1 MVSMYSVNNFFDSRN
16 LFYNKHPLSGSEQ
29 TRNMLRKVTGEQ
41 RFNDPIA
48 GALLNLG
55 SALFC
60 YNSYTR
66 FYTQRFV
73 AIENCRDAIIKKA
86 TLSQTLLEKREWDGL
101 FYTLFWLS
109 GHQELGEAVVI
120 VRDLMAN
127 LPIGVSDFSYLGG
140 VERVLQVTYDLTY
153 LGLYLSPQGRSFIIL
168 LKISKVAYFVFNE
181 GLKCH
186 SIWNNIQTTLKT
198 PHVTAS
204 VIKLLASVVHLYGNT
219 LQLYTAV
226 GTAS

>member
-1 MVSMYSVNNFFDSRN
+1 MNSVNNFFDSRN

-29 TRNMLRKVTGEQ
+29 TRNMLRKVTGERQ
-41 RFNDPIA
+41 FNDPIA
-48 GALLNLG
+48 EALLNLG

-73 AIENCRDAIIKKA
+73 AIENCIDAIIKM
-86 TLSQTLLEKREWDGL
+86 TSSQAQVEKREWDGL
-101 FYTLFWLS
+101 IYTLFWLS
-109 GHQELGEAVVI
+109 GHQELGEALAI
-120 VRDLMAN
+120 LRDLSHN
-127 LPIGVSDFSYLGG
+127 LPIGVSDFRYRGG
-140 VERVLQVTYDLTY
+140 VERILQVTYDLTY
-153 LGLYLSPQGRSFIIL
+153 LGFYLSPQGRSLIIL

-186 SIWNNIQTTLKT
+186 SIWSNIQTTRKT

-204 VIKLLASVVHLYGNT
+204 VIKLLANVVHLYGNS
-219 LQLYTAV
+219 LQLYTEV
-226 GTAS
+226 TLQK